1 MSTLPPG
8 QPDDAAA
15 AKQNQASPRG
25 EKRISSIGRRQLA
38 ALADLIDLSNT
49 SDRTERLLLADTDQR
64 SAFIERRF
72 DQTTDRIET
81 RARSR
86 RLRLEKSHAKRR
98 ATLEQSFAQKKAKL
112 DAEAAQLRQKIV
124 RRTQEARGKTQG
136 EAGHDK
142 WVADSVLEGRLNELK
157 KEFERDAAQLET
169 MIEKAQGV
177 DEQAIDCLQ
186 RYRHHD
192 TSLPE
197 HTRSFAADAGEASG
211 NSSRGVFIDIT
222 MPPQG
227 AKRGADPEPGPRD
240 TRGGG
245 GSEREIPAD
254 PEAAFDELIEEYP
267 DQYQRLDASL
277 RGLKKLLLP
286 TLFLSFVPYL
296 LWFVLTLGVT
306 TGLVWLGD
314 RLAWDWSPII
324 TGAGGFV
331 LGGLLVW
338 GLGRL
343 VFNAAS
349 QKVGAALAE
358 FRQRRGE
365 HLDYLVEAGDAAR
378 VKHDVR
384 AAAARAERDAAH
396 RKVDKQFAPYLEKIA
411 ERERLSSAELEG
423 KVQARLHALTARHER
438 DSAAFEADAA
448 AALRF
453 VADRLARRLDIATRR
468 RDRDRQALEA
478 EHGSSFSSLQQRWE
492 AGRDRLLHSLDEMR
506 QLEETSN
513 RPWDHGSWAD
523 WVPPTSPAPAVRFG
537 SITIDTDNLLDQQTA
552 AGRFDLDLPP
562 SLAVPAL
569 LSGPDARSLYIA
581 GPPGQRGTALSLL
594 QSVMLRLLT
603 TMPPGQVKFTLI
615 DPVGL
620 GESFG
625 GFMHL
630 ADHEESLV
638 NGRVWSEPAHIDRR
652 LTDLTDHMGQM
663 IQKYLRNDFASI
675 DAYNAQAGELAEPYR
690 FLVVADYPKGFST
703 DAAARLNSLAASG
716 ARCGVFVLV
725 LHDPRTAPPTGEI
738 DDLTRHCTVVSH
750 QPEDGW
756 RWRNPVT
763 ERFPFSPDS
772 PPSEALTTQLVG
784 KVGRA
789 AIEAGRVQVPFS
801 TITPAPGSKD
811 FWSRKASDDL
821 EVTIGR
827 AGATRLQS
835 FRVGRG
841 VAQHALV
848 AGKTGSGKSSLLHTL
863 ITNLCLW
870 YPPDQLDLYLIDF
883 KKGVE
888 FKPYVND
895 RPPHLR
901 AIAIESDREFGLSIL
916 KRLDAMLDER
926 GERFRE
932 AGVANLAGYHRAE
945 PEKPMPRV
953 LLIVDE
959 FQELFGRD
967 DSIAQNATLLL
978 DRLVRQGR
986 AFGMHAFLGSQSL
999 SGGAGLPRGTM
1010 GQMAVRIALQ
1020 CSENDSQLI
1029 LGDDNSA
1036 ARLLTRPGEAIYND
1050 QGGMLEANS
1059 LFQVAWLPD
1068 HELRD
1073 NLRTIREKAAD
1084 RDVKIADY
1092 PCHVFEGNAPASLI
1106 DNEPLNALLEADRP
1120 AHAAPGFA
1128 PSAYVGEPIAIDAP
1142 TAISFPKLNGANALV
1157 LGQNADNTL
1166 GLLCSGL
1173 LSLAAAHGPDRARF
1187 VVFNGSTEPEHD
1199 QLIRQTLDTLPH
1211 GVAQV
1216 PFRDVDSTLAELHVE
1231 LKRRIEEGALDAPTT
1246 FIGVFGLQRFRQFRK
1261 SDDGFSFSMDDDTGS
1276 PSKPDEQLLDILRD
1290 GPVVGMHLLV
1300 VADRAASL
1308 EQVFDRRALREFDSR
1323 VMFQMSATDSAQ
1335 IIDSSE
1341 ANDLG
1346 PYRALLYREDRGT
1359 ITRFRPYGQPSG
1371 DDLQRFARG
1380 LNRQR
1385 AGGQPP
1391 PGRPERSDGRPTS
1404 A

>member
-1 MSTLPPG
+1 MTASPGNPAPGNNPPKNLGTKGANTPPG
-8 QPDDAAA
+8 D
-15 AKQNQASPRG
+15 
-25 EKRISSIGRRQLA
+25 KRISSIGRRQLA

-64 SAFIERRF
+64 SGFIQQRF
-72 DQTTDRIET
+72 ENTTDRIET
-81 RARSR
+81 RTRTR
-86 RLRLEKSHAKRR
+86 RHRLEKTHAKQRD
-98 ATLEQSFAQKKAKL
+98 AIEKTFTQKKNKL
-112 DAEAAQLRQKIV
+112 NADADKLRQKIE
-124 RRTQEARGKTQG
+124 RQSKEAQSKTGG
-136 EAGHDK
+136 EATHDK

-157 KEFERDAAQLET
+157 KEYERDAAQLET
-169 MIEKAQGV
+169 MYEKAQRI
-177 DEQAIDCLQ
+177 DEQAVDCLQ
-186 RYRHHD
+186 RYRHRD
-192 TSLPE
+192 AALPE
-197 HTRSFAADAGEASG
+197 HDAPPLTLGDAPATKPRRSPDDE
-211 NSSRGVFIDIT
+211 
-222 MPPQG
+222 Q
-227 AKRGADPEPGPRD
+227 
-240 TRGGG
+240 
-245 GSEREIPAD
+245 PAD
-254 PEAAFDELIEEYP
+254 PEAAFDELIDDYP
-267 DQYQRLDASL
+267 ARHQRYEASL
-277 RGLKKLLLP
+277 RNLKKLLLP
-286 TLFLSFVPYL
+286 SLFLSFVPYL
-296 LWFVLTLGVT
+296 LWFILTLGVT
-306 TGLVWLGD
+306 AGLVWLGQV
-314 RLAWDWSPII
+314 LAWSWSPII
-324 TGAGGFV
+324 TGAAGFV
-331 LGGLLVW
+331 LGGALVW
-338 GLGRL
+338 GLGKL

-349 QKVGAALAE
+349 KKVAAALSA
-358 FRQRRGE
+358 FRHRRNE
-365 HLDYLVEAGDAAR
+365 HLDYLDQTSDAAR

-396 RKVDKQFAPYLEKIA
+396 RKVEEKFAPYLEKITA
-411 ERERLSSAELEG
+411 RQKQSAAELDG
-423 KVQARLHALTARHER
+423 KVQTRLDALTAQHDKE
-438 DSAAFEADAA
+438 SSAFESEAA
-448 AALRF
+448 AALKF
-453 VADRLARRLDIATRR
+453 VADRLARRLDITTRR
-468 RDRDRQALEA
+468 RDRDRQALDD
-478 EHGSSFSSLQQRWE
+478 EHGSSFTSLQQRWE

-513 RPWDHGSWAD
+513 RPWNHASWAD
-523 WVPPTSPAPAVRFG
+523 WVPPTTPAPAVRFG
-537 SITIDTDNLLDQQTA
+537 SITVDTDNLLDQQTA
-552 AGRFDLDLPP
+552 GGRFDLDLPP

-569 LSGPDARSLYIA
+569 LSGPDARSLYLA
-581 GPPGQRGTALSLL
+581 GPPAQRDTALSLM

-690 FLVVADYPKGFST
+690 FLVVADYPKAFST

-725 LHDPRTAPPTGEI
+725 LHDARTTPPTGEI

-750 QPEDGW
+750 RPEDGW
-756 RWRNPVT
+756 RWRNDVT
-763 ERFPFSPDS
+763 ERFPFAPDA

-801 TITPAPGSKD
+801 TITPNPDSKE
-811 FWSRKASDDL
+811 FWSRKASEDL
-821 EVTIGR
+821 EVPVGR

-945 PEKPMPRV
+945 PKQAMPRV

-959 FQELFGRD
+959 FQELFGQD
-967 DSIAQNATLLL
+967 DAIAQNATLLL

-1029 LGDDNSA
+1029 LGDENSA

-1050 QGGMLEANS
+1050 HGGMLEANS

-1068 HELRD
+1068 HELRE
-1073 NLRTIREKAAD
+1073 NLRTIRQRASE
-1084 RDVKIADY
+1084 REINIADY

-1106 DNEPLNALLEADRP
+1106 DNEPLSALLDGDRP
-1120 AHAAPGFA
+1120 ADASPGFA
-1128 PSAYVGEPIAIDAP
+1128 PSAYLGEPIAIDAP
-1142 TAISFPKLNGANALV
+1142 TAITFPKLNGANALV

-1173 LSLAAAHGPDRARF
+1173 LSLAAAHQSDRARF

-1199 QLIRQTLDTLPH
+1199 EMIRQTLDTLPH

-1216 PFRDVDSTLAELHVE
+1216 PFRDVDSTLGELHTE

-1261 SDDGFSFSMDDDTGS
+1261 SDDGFSFSMDDDAGGS
-1276 PSKPDEQLLDILRD
+1276 SKPDEQLLEILRD

-1359 ITRFRPYGQPSG
+1359 ITRFRPYGQPSA
-1371 DDLQRFARG
+1371 DDLERFGQG
-1380 LNRQR
+1380 LSPTRSPKN
-1385 AGGQPP
+1385 
-1391 PGRPERSDGRPTS
+1391 RPERSDGRPTS